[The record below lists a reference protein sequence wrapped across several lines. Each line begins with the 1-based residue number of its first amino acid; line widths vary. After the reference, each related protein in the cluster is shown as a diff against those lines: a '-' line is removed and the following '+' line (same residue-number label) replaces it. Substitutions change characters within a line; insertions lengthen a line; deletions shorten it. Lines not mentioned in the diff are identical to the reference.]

1 MNIYNHIQSK
11 VYANDPDYDKL
22 SGYVTRQYQVEW
34 TDTNGTRWRK
44 TCTTINLGKAD
55 PVSPV
60 DPDAQMGAESLN
72 YDRSASLDAAYEQV
86 RILTEQRKQRAHI
99 ALVAHLQAHGPQTI
113 EALLGLTEWEIVAT
127 LRNYMRSQPAV
138 FVRLYKSP
146 AVWGLV
152 GQTYTPALKDL
163 KPPKGAWI
171 IRDVLVER
179 GPMTQRE
186 IQAATGL
193 SRSFVQAC
201 VAEWPVLFCVVG
213 RKRVPGATMP
223 SVVVGVKGIHEP
235 KEGEL

>member
-11 VYANDPDYDKL
+11 VYSGDKDYNAFC
-22 SGYVTRQYQVEW
+22 GRVAYRHTVTGITLDGWKVRHTVEYI
-34 TDTNGTRWRK
+34 DVGRPS
-44 TCTTINLGKAD
+44 

-213 RKRVPGATMP
+213 KKRVPGATMP
-223 SVVVGVKGIHEP
+223 SVVVGVKGHHDE
-235 KEGEL
+235 EGGQ